1 MAWEEVHRK
10 GYGVVTPSVDEIEID
25 QPELIKHGSKYG
37 VKLRAVSPSIHLIQ
51 ANIETEIAPIVGT
64 QEQANDLIAYIAD
77 QHGEDDEKGIW
88 DTNIFGKTVR
98 QLVEEGMDTKVDRLG
113 DESRI
118 KLQETIQKVVNDGN
132 GGLVC
137 III

>member
-1 MAWEEVHRK
+1 M
-10 GYGVVTPSVDEIEID
+10 TPSVDEIEID

-77 QHGEDDEKGIW
+77 QHGEDDEKVYGIPISLEKPSVNW
-88 DTNIFGKTVR
+88 LKRGWIRKWIDWEMR
-98 QLVEEGMDTKVDRLG
+98 
-113 DESRI
+113 
-118 KLQETIQKVVNDGN
+118 VVSNCRKPFKKWSMMEMAD
-132 GGLVC
+132 
-137 III
+137 